1 LGIDGFL
8 FTYPSTKGAMS
19 DPSHQF
25 SPPPKKERP
34 KKGLDLPRAYH
45 ALIKGFVQVE
55 TARNLRNLEQK
66 DEQGEQR

>member
-1 LGIDGFL
+1 
-8 FTYPSTKGAMS
+8 MS

-34 KKGLDLPRAYH
+34 KKGIDLPRAYH

-55 TARNLRNLEQK
+55 TARNLKNLEQK